1 MEKQPLSPVPIL
13 VRFQVLGYLAK
24 VSLTTWFWF
33 TGIGL
38 ETARDFAARG
48 ARVLLACRNMS
59 KGTSACQ
66 SIMQSTGS
74 KNLVVK
80 KLDLS
85 SMDSVQQFADSVL
98 QGEPRCDIPVFTK
111 KIEKN
116 CNKKYV
122 YTNF

>member
-13 VRFQVLGYLAK
+13 VRFQVLGHLGK
-24 VSLTTWFWF
+24 VRLCNLILVH

-85 SMDSVQQFADSVL
+85 SMDSVQQLADSVL
-98 QGEPRCDIPVFTK
+98 QSEPRCVIFIK
-111 KIEKN
+111 KSKK
-116 CNKKYV
+116 CSNK
-122 YTNF
+122 

>member
-13 VRFQVLGYLAK
+13 VRIQVLDHLAK
-24 VSLTTWFWF
+24 VYLTWFWC

-48 ARVLLACRNMS
+48 ARVVLACRNMS

-85 SMDSVQQFADSVL
+85 SMDSVQQLADSVL
-98 QGEPRCDIPVFTK
+98 QSEPRCVIFIKIFK
-111 KIEKN
+111 KM
-116 CNKKYV
+116 
-122 YTNF
+122 